1 MLCRQNSSGGEQS
14 ALPSRRRPGSAS
26 FASVTLKNQLLAVL
40 VVPAVLVIVATAF
53 FADVAARRALE
64 SSLGDRLTSI
74 AEAATTLVDP
84 TVLLLQKG
92 EDNLRTKKNAL
103 AKLTKLAAATGVER
117 IVIVRFQ
124 DGAALIDT
132 SEELNV
138 GDEYT
143 RAIFDR
149 TELESVQKG
158 KGIASILFSG
168 PDGRRYK
175 TGYGPLYDE
184 EQKVAGFAA
193 VDGRA
198 SFFEAIDELR
208 RTMGAVAILACL
220 LLVAA
225 ALISAKRVSVPL
237 SKLSEAAQRIGEGHL
252 DTEIPSGGPEE
263 AIVLEKTMRSM
274 SRSLRVREEELQM
287 MLAGIAHEVR
297 NPLGGIELFGG
308 LLREDLDEKDPR
320 RKHVDKILKELATLA
335 RVVNDFLDF
344 ARRAEPQLR
353 PTELHDLLEEVAQ
366 ISARDA
372 STSEVEVSLSAERGV
387 AANVDPDQMK
397 RAVLNLVRNGIQ
409 AAPKGGRVKIRLEK
423 NGTATRIVI
432 SDNGPGI
439 PKDKRQEIFAPF
451 FTTKQKGTGLGLA
464 LVKKTVD
471 AHRGTILVGEAEGG
485 GAELTIE
492 LPS

>member
-1 MLCRQNSSGGEQS
+1 M
-14 ALPSRRRPGSAS
+14 
-26 FASVTLKNQLLAVL
+26 TLKNQLIAVL
-40 VVPAVLVIVATAF
+40 VVPAVLVIVAVAY

-84 TVLLLQKG
+84 NVLLLQKG
-92 EDNLRTKKNAL
+92 EDELRSKKNAQAKL
-103 AKLTKLAAATGVER
+103 AKLRDATGVER
-117 IVIVRFQ
+117 IVIVRFS

-132 SEELNV
+132 SEELRV

-143 RAIFDR
+143 RALFDR
-149 TELESVQKG
+149 TELERVQSG
-158 KGIASILFSG
+158 EGSSSILFNG
-168 PDGRRYK
+168 PDGKRYK

-184 EQKVAGFAA
+184 DQKIAGFAA
-193 VDGRA
+193 VNGRA

-208 RTMGAVAILACL
+208 QTTGVIAVLACG
-220 LLVAA
+220 LLVFA

-237 SKLSEAAQRIGEGHL
+237 SKLSEAAQRIGEGQL

-274 SRSLRVREEELQM
+274 SRSLRLREEELQL

-308 LLREDLDEKDPR
+308 LLREDLEDGDPR
-320 RKHVDKILKELATLA
+320 RKHVDKILKELATLS

-353 PTELHDLLEEVAQ
+353 STELHDLLDEVAQ
-366 ISARDA
+366 VSARDA
-372 STSEVEVSLSAERGV
+372 AASEVEVSLSADRGV
-387 AANVDPDQMK
+387 TANVDPDQLK

-423 NGTATRIVI
+423 NSTSTRILI

-439 PKDKRQEIFAPF
+439 PKEKRQEIFTPF

-471 AHRGTILVGEAEGG
+471 AHRGTIHVGEAEGG
-485 GAELTIE
+485 GAEMIIE